1 MAATTAE
8 KPTNTSGSEIEEYM
22 LKGEEVAYSF
32 KHRPTGLI
40 PWLKS
45 LLGYGES
52 HWYVTNDRLIK
63 HTKMAGGFGF
73 REVPLDNVTSVEYG
87 RQIDLQ
93 TLILGI
99 ITTPILVGVLIIL
112 LAIFRRPQ
120 VLELHVSGGSNLS
133 VEISKG
139 TDIQEIL
146 WYLPA
151 QRKLDSAKP

>member
-1 MAATTAE
+1 MATAE
-8 KPTNTSGSEIEEYM
+8 KTMKDAGNEIDDYM
-22 LKGEEVAYSF
+22 LRGEEVSYSF

-63 HTKMAGGFGF
+63 HDKMAGGFGF
-73 REVPLDNVTSVEYG
+73 REVPLENITSVEYG
-87 RQIDLQ
+87 RKIDLQ
-93 TLILGI
+93 ALALGI
-99 ITTPILVGVLIIL
+99 ITAPILVGVLIIL

-120 VLELHVSGGSNLS
+120 VLELHISGGKNLS

-139 TDIQEIL
+139 TDIEEIL

-151 QRKLDSAKP
+151 QRKLD

>member
-1 MAATTAE
+1 MATAVKTTRD
-8 KPTNTSGSEIEEYM
+8 SETEIDDYM

-32 KHRPTGLI
+32 KHRATGLI

-52 HWYVTNDRLIK
+52 HWYVTNDRLIR
-63 HTKMAGGFGF
+63 HEKMAGGFGF
-73 REVPLDNVTSVEYG
+73 REAPLDNVTSVEYG

-93 TLILGI
+93 ALALGI
-99 ITTPILVGVLIIL
+99 ITTPILIGVLIIL
-112 LAIFRRPQ
+112 MAIFRRPQ

-139 TDIQEIL
+139 TDIEEIL

-151 QRKLDSAKP
+151 QRKLGSVNR

>member
-1 MAATTAE
+1 MATATKTIG
-8 KPTNTSGSEIEEYM
+8 NSGEEIEDYM
-22 LKGEEVAYSF
+22 LKGEEVTYSF
-32 KHRPTGLI
+32 KHRPMGLI

-63 HTKMAGGFGF
+63 HVKMAGGFGF
-73 REVPLDNVTSVEYG
+73 REVPLENITSVEYG
-87 RQIDLQ
+87 RQIDLP
-93 TLILGI
+93 TLVLGI
-99 ITTPILVGVLIIL
+99 ITTPILIGVLIIL

-120 VLELHVSGGSNLS
+120 VLELHISGGSNLT

-151 QRKLDSAKP
+151 QRKIDSKKH